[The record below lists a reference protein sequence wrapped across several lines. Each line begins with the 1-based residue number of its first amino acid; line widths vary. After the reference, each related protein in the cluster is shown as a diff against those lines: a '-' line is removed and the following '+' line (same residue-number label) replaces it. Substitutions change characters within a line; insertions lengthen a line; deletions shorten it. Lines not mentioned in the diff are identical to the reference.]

1 MANDS
6 HRVNVSLAPKA
17 EVALDEAKA
26 LSGHTTTDTV
36 NRALQVYAF
45 MLQTKDAGGAVYT
58 RASADAELYAIE
70 FL

>member
-1 MANDS
+1 MSELKRIN
-6 HRVNVSLAPKA
+6 VNLIPKA
-17 EVALDEAKA
+17 ADALDTAMA
-26 LSGHTTTDTV
+26 LSGLGQSDAI